1 MMVKNLTECQASSPA
16 RAPGSG
22 LGPVIRMACMAGE
35 IVANACISLRS
46 VEQSG
51 NGRVKKPGMALEDW
65 RAVAGWQ
72 FIASYLAASYL
83 REEN

>member
-1 MMVKNLTECQASSPA
+1 
-16 RAPGSG
+16 
-22 LGPVIRMACMAGE
+22 MAGE